1 MPNITKNTLLTNL
14 IHSTT
19 ATICGCI
26 IWYIVTQNIFITKS
40 KEISIHVYNKENEK
54 DMLYCPST
62 VLITFTLSPFT
73 LLLASIEEIAVHID
87 ATKIPPHH
95 SVLTNYHHSIV
106 LPRGIKIVHCN
117 PIIIYKVNQSSV

>member
-1 MPNITKNTLLTNL
+1 MSNIPKNTLLTNF
-14 IHSTT
+14 IHNTT

-26 IWYIVTQNIFITKS
+26 LWYSVTQNIIITKS
-40 KEISIHVYNKENEK
+40 KEIPIHVYNKENEK

-73 LLLASIEEIAVHID
+73 LLSASIEDIAVHID
-87 ATKIPPHH
+87 AAKIPPHH

-117 PIIIYKVNQSSV
+117 PIIIHKVNQSSV